1 MRTRKTFPATSCAS
15 RLSFR
20 SANKDLMRATMRASA
35 DDGADFT
42 FSESIRATGSLRAGY
57 GRDANDGKAI
67 ASA

>member
-1 MRTRKTFPATSCAS
+1 
-15 RLSFR
+15 
-20 SANKDLMRATMRASA
+20 MRATMRASA